1 MSPSELKNLFS
12 LILQAPENLRQYLET
27 TFWVL
32 VFLLLLLAIL
42 KILFNKQFK
51 ELYRIIGVAA
61 KKTGEVGKI
70 IAKEAAKNL
79 ELPEPYPR
87 LTKFFAIVFMINGY
101 LAAFF
106 FTCFALAVAAL
117 LILSDTPSFWARTGV
132 MLFLVVIGYFA
143 WFFFAQSEK
152 DRIRL
157 FKKNDRQDS

>member
-1 MSPSELKNLFS
+1 MSLSELNSWFS
-12 LILQAPENLRQYLET
+12 LIQQAPENLRQYLET

-32 VFLLLLLAIL
+32 VFLLLLWAIL

-51 ELYRIIGVAA
+51 ELYRVIGVAA
-61 KKTGEVGKI
+61 KKAGEVGKI
-70 IAKEAAKNL
+70 VAKEAAKNL

-106 FTCFALAVAAL
+106 FACFALAVAAL
-117 LILSDTPSFWARTGV
+117 LILSNTPSFWARTGG
-132 MLFLVVIGYFA
+132 MLFLVFLGYFA

-157 FKKNDRQDS
+157 FKKNDGQDS

>member
-1 MSPSELKNLFS
+1 MSLSELKNLFS
-12 LILQAPENLRQYLET
+12 LIQQAPENLRLYLET

-32 VFLLLLLAIL
+32 VFLLLLWAIL

-51 ELYRIIGVAA
+51 ELYRIIGIAA
-61 KKTGEVGKI
+61 KRAGEVGKI
-70 IAKEAAKNL
+70 VAREAAKNL

-106 FTCFALAVAAL
+106 FTCFALAVAAI
-117 LILSDTPSFWARTGV
+117 LILSDTPSFWARTGG
-132 MLFLVVIGYFA
+132 MLFLVVLGYFA

-157 FKKNDRQDS
+157 FKKNDHQDS